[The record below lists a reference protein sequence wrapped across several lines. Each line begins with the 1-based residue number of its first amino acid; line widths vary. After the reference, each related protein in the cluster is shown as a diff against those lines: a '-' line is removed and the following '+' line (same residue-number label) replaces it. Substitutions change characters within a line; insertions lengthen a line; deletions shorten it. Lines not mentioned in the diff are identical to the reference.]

1 MMLPFSI
8 FRAAVLAEPSVT
20 EIEEVICLVH
30 GTAGGDPAP
39 TQPTLEPTPEI
50 HVVAILE

>member
-1 MMLPFSI
+1 MIMRLPFSI

-30 GTAGGDPAP
+30 GYRAPADSL
-39 TQPTLEPTPEI
+39 LEPTPEI
-50 HVVAILE
+50 NIVAILE